1 MSGISTSRPVRA
13 SPQLGANE
21 KMVSVVLPTY
31 REAENLPLLVPKLS
45 VVLRTWP
52 HEIIIVDANSDDGT
66 EDIVKELRADGHAV
80 RLIVRS
86 DQRGLV

>member
-1 MSGISTSRPVRA
+1 
-13 SPQLGANE
+13 
-21 KMVSVVLPTY
+21 MVSVVLPTY

-80 RLIVRS
+80 PLIVRS
-86 DQRGLV
+86 DQ